1 MHHEIMTYAYPL
13 KSMRVQEKLCN
24 SIKIYPA
31 VRGFKES
38 ILRSKGALVINK
50 AKAVLTYAGEIPA
63 EA

>member
-1 MHHEIMTYAYPL
+1 M
-13 KSMRVQEKLCN
+13 CN

-38 ILRSKGALVINK
+38 ILRSKRALVINK
-50 AKAVLTYAGEIPA
+50 AKAVLTYGGEIPA